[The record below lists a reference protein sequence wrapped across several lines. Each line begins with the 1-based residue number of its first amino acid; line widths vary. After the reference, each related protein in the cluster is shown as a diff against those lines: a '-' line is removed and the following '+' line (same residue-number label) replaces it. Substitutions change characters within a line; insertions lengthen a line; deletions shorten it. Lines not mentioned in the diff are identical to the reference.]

1 MVSISSRDRIRTSDI
16 SLSAAA
22 NKNDSRGRGYRPP
35 GTMTTTY
42 LNVCTYDAENP
53 LGQGDQ
59 ILVPSRVWTAFDED
73 HEGTGPIFVSLG
85 DGVIGRLR
93 PATPA
98 DHLDEDSCRVPLAD
112 WIRLGAPLIGERW
125 ITLEPLTLPAVGSI
139 TLRARREAYFTA
151 LADPVATLSAEISAI
166 WACISNGAELALPCG
181 VFDVMDLC
189 DLSGSTIPAG
199 CLLDTDVNLEIVPAL
214 DAAPPTPQQRPLTP
228 HPSPFTT
235 PVYGSSSSSNAVDQL
250 PFLNQPPPDP
260 RFPGRG
266 YRLGDK

>member
-1 MVSISSRDRIRTSDI
+1 MTS
-16 SLSAAA
+16 
-22 NKNDSRGRGYRPP
+22 
-35 GTMTTTY
+35 TY
-42 LNVCTYDAENP
+42 LNVCTYDATS
-53 LGQGDQ
+53 LSHGDQ

-98 DHLDEDSCRVPLAD
+98 DHLDEDSCRVPQAD
-112 WIRLGAPLIGERW
+112 WIRLGAPMIGERW
-125 ITLEPLTLPAVGSI
+125 ITLEPLRLPIVGSI

-151 LADPVATLSAEISAI
+151 LADPVATLSAEISAT
-166 WACISNGAELALPCG
+166 WACISNGAELTLPCG
-181 VFDVMDLC
+181 IFDVMDLH
-189 DLSGSTIPAG
+189 DVSGATIPAG

-214 DAAPPTPQQRPLTP
+214 DSVPQQRPLTP

-250 PFLNQPPPDP
+250 SFLPSLQQPLSDP